1 MMWRCFEYGMYTR
14 KARISTMWVHRN
26 TPWNRSCQP
35 SLIGSN
41 ARDARRDT
49 GVHAAGDSFAPSEPF
64 VPAHLP
70 EVDGHLDADEHQD
83 REHVL
88 EQPEPAG
95 PPDHRDGE
103 PRVEDLAEGLDDRG
117 QQDQEPPE
125 DEGMHQPRAE
135 ALEQL
140 PLAQDDHGL
149 VLDALGEIVQAAD
162 GPAQP
167 HQLPQ
172 REGAMGGRAG
182 SSGTGR
188 PRPAARRPRLRVD
201 NYIVNLYPVGTY
213 KESEPGGVIHAA
225 TRGNRPGDHE
235 LGRRRA

>member
-117 QQDQEPPE
+117 QQDQEAPE

-149 VLDALGEIVQAAD
+149 VLDALREIVQAAD

-172 REGAMGGRAG
+172 RECADQEQATGGRQKEEEHDRAHCAWQATAPPRGGATGGRAG
-182 SSGTGR
+182 PIRGAPAGR
-188 PRPAARRPRLRVD
+188 LPAKVK
-201 NYIVNLYPVGTY
+201 VKG
-213 KESEPGGVIHAA
+213 
-225 TRGNRPGDHE
+225 
-235 LGRRRA
+235 